1 MANWNKWE
9 LNGRKN
15 ETKKKQKFVTWVE
28 LNEWEFIPCV
38 IIGSYIINTSGIL
51 IRVEYKGPCYPT
63 TNYNTQQGFRR
74 HSFQQSFR
82 EGGGCNSLLPYWF
95 PVGLDTHNQRA
106 VIIAKIEPFFPDSRQ
121 WNSDS
126 QWLIVKSKKWTGI
139 NERGPAA
146 DDSNIKTIKKY
157 QVSI

>member
-1 MANWNKWE
+1 MGAKWE
-9 LNGRKN
+9 KKWN
-15 ETKKKQKFVTWVE
+15 EKKTKICDVSRAERMRIYSLRNNRLV
-28 LNEWEFIPCV
+28 
-38 IIGSYIINTSGIL
+38 YNTSEIL

-95 PVGLDTHNQRA
+95 PVGLYTHNQRA